1 MQTSRS
7 RWPGTSP
14 SAANSPTP
22 LRDGA
27 AVDRTEYDATVR
39 VGYPEEWVGDAEVA
53 AGAQGYVERSRAV
66 EDGTVTDTT
75 THERSGCLGRGA
87 YA

>member
-1 MQTSRS
+1 M
-7 RWPGTSP
+7 
-14 SAANSPTP
+14 
-22 LRDGA
+22 
-27 AVDRTEYDATVR
+27 
-39 VGYPEEWVGDAEVA
+39 A